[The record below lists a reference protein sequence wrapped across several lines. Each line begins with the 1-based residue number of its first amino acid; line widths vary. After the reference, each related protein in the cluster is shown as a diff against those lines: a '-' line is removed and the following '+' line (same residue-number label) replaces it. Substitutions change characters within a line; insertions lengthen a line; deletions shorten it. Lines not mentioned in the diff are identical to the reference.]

1 MEPVKQRTV
10 SVITVVYND
19 ADHIRQTME
28 SFFAQTWEEKEYIV
42 IDGGS
47 TDGTADIIRE
57 YADRLSYWSS
67 EPDKGVYD
75 AMNKGV
81 AKASGEWI
89 NFLNSGD
96 YYATSDSLKS
106 MMAESNDETADV
118 LFADSIEI
126 NDVCRVKSVA
136 PDDVSQ
142 LEMIPTF
149 RHGSSLIRTSIQRRY
164 LFDLSK
170 RKRLGYAL
178 DWEMLYRV
186 YKGGHRFRK
195 VDTVLQAYRKEGM
208 SDHQYKNLWYNY
220 LITSQGRFC
229 LKKLIFFAKRV
240 TDTFVK
246 QSRLYGL
253 ARDLM
258 LELVVN
264 DVLHYIPFWTP
275 RKIYLRMVG
284 AKIGKGSFVMKNNYI
299 MNARQL
305 TMGAYSH
312 INRDCIVD
320 ARGGITI
327 GDNVSISHRV
337 NIMTGGH
344 DARDAH
350 FMGVFKPIVIE
361 DYAWLGVG
369 CTILQGVTVGR
380 GAVVSAGAVVTKD
393 VPPFAIVAGVPAR
406 QIGERPQNQDYHCTG
421 WLPFT

>member
-1 MEPVKQRTV
+1 MEPMKRSKV

-19 ADHIRQTME
+19 VTHIRQTME
-28 SFFAQTWEEKEYIV
+28 SFFAQTWADKEYIV

-47 TDGTADIIRE
+47 TDGTADIVRE
-57 YADRLSYWSS
+57 YADRLSYWCS
-67 EPDKGVYD
+67 EPDKGIYD

-81 AKASGEWI
+81 GKATGQWL
-89 NFLNSGD
+89 NFLNAGD
-96 YYATSDSLKS
+96 CYATADALQS
-106 MMAESNDETADV
+106 MMETDAADAADV
-118 LFADSIEI
+118 LFADSIEV
-126 NDVCRVKSVA
+126 NEVCRVKVTASA
-136 PDDVSQ
+136 DIGQ

-149 RHGSSLIRTSIQRRY
+149 RHGSSLIRTTVQRQY

-170 RKRLGYAL
+170 KKRLGYAL

-186 YKGGHRFRK
+186 YKGGHRFQK
-195 VDTVLQAYRKEGM
+195 VDTVLQAYQKEGT
-208 SDHQYKNLWYNY
+208 SNHPYKNLWYNY

-229 LKKLIFFAKRV
+229 PRKLAFFARRS
-240 TDTFVK
+240 TDTLIK
-246 QSRLYGL
+246 QGRLYSL
-253 ARDLM
+253 VRDLM

-275 RKIYLRMVG
+275 RRLYLRLVG
-284 AKIGKGSFVMKNNYI
+284 AKIGQGSFIMKNNYI

-305 TMGAYSH
+305 TMGDYSH

-327 GDNVSISHRV
+327 GNNVSVSHRV

-393 VPPFAIVAGVPAR
+393 VAPYTIVAGVPAR
-406 QIGERPQNQDYHCTG
+406 QIGERPRNQDYHCKG